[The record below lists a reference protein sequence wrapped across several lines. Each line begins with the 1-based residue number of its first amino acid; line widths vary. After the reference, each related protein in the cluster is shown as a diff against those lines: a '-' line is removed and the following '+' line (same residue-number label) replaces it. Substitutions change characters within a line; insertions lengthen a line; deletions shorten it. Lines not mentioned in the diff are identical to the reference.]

1 MHNREELFKEIYQL
15 YYAPLCVWARRYI
28 DDVTTCQDI
37 VSEVFAR
44 LWFKWNTFFLQEEKI
59 VSFLKVSVRNEC
71 FKYYRKHKEE
81 FHLEDSFQMPLEK
94 SMEPDQLLTLDE
106 LYGLLLEA
114 VKELPENLQKVFY
127 QSFMQEKKQE
137 EIARAMDVSVRTVQ
151 RNRVKIIRFLNEK
164 FKDVMPVIAFLT
176 ILSS

>member
-1 MHNREELFKEIYQL
+1 
-15 YYAPLCVWARRYI
+15 
-28 DDVTTCQDI
+28 
-37 VSEVFAR
+37 
-44 LWFKWNTFFLQEEKI
+44 
-59 VSFLKVSVRNEC
+59 
-71 FKYYRKHKEE
+71 
-81 FHLEDSFQMPLEK
+81 MPLEK